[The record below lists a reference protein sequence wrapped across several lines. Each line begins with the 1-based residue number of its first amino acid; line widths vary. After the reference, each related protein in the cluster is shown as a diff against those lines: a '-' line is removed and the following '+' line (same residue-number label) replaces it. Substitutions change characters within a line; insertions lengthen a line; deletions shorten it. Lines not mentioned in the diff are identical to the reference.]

1 MSSPHATLQ
10 AALKA
15 KIVTLVG
22 TVPVLDFDAAE
33 EADFDRLAS
42 FVGIVFEDM
51 TADSIG
57 EHNPTVSAVKQRE
70 SWMWKLYIAGGGGAS
85 TEYGKA
91 TAVFDL
97 LTLTRELKGYRLVAD
112 GSVGMLHLVAEH
124 REGRHG
130 SGVLYSQLW
139 RHGRYGR

>member
-15 KIVTLVG
+15 KIITLVG
-22 TVPVLDFDAAE
+22 TTPVLDFDGEE
-33 EADFDRLAS
+33 EATFDRLAS

-51 TADSIG
+51 SADPIG
-57 EHNPTVSAVKQRE
+57 EHNPTVAAVKQRE
-70 SWMWKLYIAGGGGAS
+70 SWLWKLYIAGGGGAS

-130 SGVLYSQLW
+130 TGVLYSQLW